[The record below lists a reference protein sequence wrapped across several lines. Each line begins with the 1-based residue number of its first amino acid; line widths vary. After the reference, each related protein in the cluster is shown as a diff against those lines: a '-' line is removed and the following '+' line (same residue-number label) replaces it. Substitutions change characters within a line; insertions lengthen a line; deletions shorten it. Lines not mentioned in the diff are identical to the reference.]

1 MFMHSSNK
9 YSYWEPTRY
18 GKWTKHWRKAVK
30 NINKIHNVIFWPFGW
45 ERCEMHN
52 KQIKKFK
59 VISVVRRTIKKKI
72 LMVESNWGK
81 EEKQVG
87 LLEGVVI
94 QSLPR
99 DVILI
104 WTQKDEKD
112 RTKPRAGNG
121 PIQEERK
128 VCAKALRR
136 LGMSSG
142 AGWRRSVGHNND
154 RETTQGL

>member
-1 MFMHSSNK
+1 
-9 YSYWEPTRY
+9 
-18 GKWTKHWRKAVK
+18 
-30 NINKIHNVIFWPFGW
+30 
-45 ERCEMHN
+45 
-52 KQIKKFK
+52 
-59 VISVVRRTIKKKI
+59 
-72 LMVESNWGK
+72 MVESNWGK
-81 EEKQVG
+81 EEKQVD

-94 QSLPR
+94 QSLPG

-112 RTKPRAGNG
+112 QTKPRAGNRA
-121 PIQEERK
+121 IQEERK

-142 AGWRRSVGHNND
+142 AGWRRRVGHNNG